1 MPYNRQTTVLVDDI
15 ECGAWGRRGW
25 RIGHRVA
32 ACKGVARRLAFLFV
46 GLLAVGAP
54 AARAGEQFSSRPG
67 GPWETR
73 FMTAPPAEL
82 LAAAATVKPPADIP
96 AIILYEEAVHT
107 YEDAH
112 RSRHLYR
119 QVYKILTPHGVEQWD
134 SLSSGWSPWYEDK
147 PTLRARIVAPGGRVF
162 TLDPKTIET
171 SGVSGGDEAV
181 YSDRQMVRAPLPGVA
196 VGAIVELEISWT
208 ERAPLFEA
216 GTTHRFFFGG
226 TVPVQKA
233 RLEIDKPLGMHLDHV
248 VRRIPS
254 ITQTFTIKNDRSNES
269 YESGPI
275 AAMPEEVPGQPPD
288 TILPGYVAYTTGPS
302 WATVAAAYA
311 DIVDRKI
318 GTPDLT
324 TYVRDAKKG
333 LDARRDRDAIIGRL
347 VARLGADVKY
357 TGIEF
362 GEASIVPRTPAEV
375 LERRYGDCKDKAL
388 LLTALLRAAG
398 IPAQVA
404 LLDAGFGPDVDPDV
418 PGFGSFDHAIVY
430 VPGPRPLWIDATDQF
445 SAVGE
450 LPLADQGRLA
460 LVAARGTTALQ
471 QTPRSAS
478 SANLSRE
485 ERTINVA
492 EDGKVRVVEISELA
506 GSAGRSMRSD
516 YARAE
521 RKQIE
526 ERLGSYVRST
536 YKAKTLARWQT
547 SDFYDVGRPLRIE
560 LETAD
565 AGIGTITDETVTV
578 SLPLSELFERL
589 PEFLR
594 DADGAAHKRPA
605 ASAARTVDYVYEDPY
620 AHELRYKIAAP
631 HGFAPDPL
639 PADETISLGP
649 ARYSAAYHLE
659 RDGTVSATFRFDS
672 GKPRFTPAELTSF
685 LGAMKKLG
693 ESRLPSVTF
702 HQIGEA
708 QLSAGRVRE
717 ALAEFRRLDGQHP
730 HEARHAC
737 QIARAYLEA
746 GLGAAAREEARRA
759 VTFDPKSSRAERT
772 LGWVLESDLVGRRLK
787 PGSDRKGAEAAYR
800 QALALDPDDQV
811 ARASLVIL
819 LEHDAD
825 GEHTFRPATGRLA
838 EVMKLHHELRQA
850 DRNGLLIN
858 QLLDLL
864 YAERFK
870 EVLAEKGAI
879 AGNTTAV
886 GIYVAAVGA
895 TSGAAEAA
903 KAARSLISD
912 PEQAH
917 EAMRLAGA
925 ELMALR
931 RYKPAAALFDEA
943 AQRHAN
949 AEGIRLLAGRLRTTT
964 RREELKL
971 DDRSATGAARVFYAS
986 FFGLAAEADPGAFDR
1001 LKSVITPA
1009 FAAGIE
1015 TEAGT
1020 APMRRTIRTMIRS
1033 NAELKALPAS
1043 VIADMVASAEATV
1056 EGEPGGVA
1064 RVFWPSAAGPGET
1077 GAVLAISDAGHF
1089 RVLSMASDLSPLG
1102 GEALRLAG
1110 LPDQGNLDRARRL
1123 LDFAASDASLGTA
1136 DEPLSASP
1144 LVALWTKGEAAPAR
1158 DVRIAAAAL
1167 LAAAPK
1173 PTEAIAPL
1181 VDCRAHPANDRAATA
1196 CAAAL
1201 LTVYGKVGRNEEGI
1215 ALGAELVKRFP
1226 QSKRAFLAEVSLL
1239 AAAHRNDEVR
1249 ALLEARMARDPSDR
1263 QIESALANQLL
1274 EMGDFAR
1281 GEKALDDLAKT
1292 GALPSMV
1299 YNLRAWLRLLR
1310 GQLDEQT
1317 LAAAQR
1323 AVESSQRRDAS
1334 ILHTL
1339 AATEAELGHPE
1350 EAYHALLEEMD
1361 RRGDDGNI
1369 SGPEWFVIGRIAEC
1383 YGALDAAREAYA
1395 KVERPK
1401 EHSPLDTW
1409 NLADRRLKVLGGAHG
1424 H

>member
-1 MPYNRQTTVLVDDI
+1 MPYNRQTTVLLGDI
-15 ECGAWGRRGW
+15 ECGLYGW
-25 RIGHRVA
+25 RSRHRVA
-32 ACKGVARRLAFLFV
+32 TRKGVARRLAAIV
-46 GLLAVGAP
+46 IVALAARLP
-54 AARAGEQFSSRPG
+54 AARAGDLLSSKPG
-67 GPWETR
+67 GPWESR
-73 FMTAPPAEL
+73 FMAAPPAEV
-82 LAAAATVKPPADIP
+82 LAAAATVKPPTDSP
-96 AIILYEEAVHT
+96 VIILYEELVHT

-119 QVYKILTPHGVEQWD
+119 QVYKILTPHGVEAWD
-134 SLSSGWSPWYEDK
+134 SLSSGWSPWYEEK
-147 PTLRARIVAPGGRVF
+147 PALRARIVVPGGRVF

-171 SGVSGGDEAV
+171 SGMSGGDEAV

-196 VGAIVELEISWT
+196 VGAVVEVEISWT

-226 TVPVQKA
+226 TVPVQKT
-233 RLEIDKPLGMHLDHV
+233 RLEIDKPVGMHLDHV

-275 AAMPEEVPGQPPD
+275 AAMPEEVPGQPTD

-311 DIVDRKI
+311 DIVDRQI
-318 GTPDLT
+318 GKPDLT
-324 TYVRDAKKG
+324 AYVRDAKKG
-333 LDARRDRDAIIGRL
+333 LDPRRDRDAIIGRL
-347 VARLGADVKY
+347 VARLGVDVKY

-388 LLTALLRAAG
+388 LLVALLRAAG

-430 VPGPRPLWIDATDQF
+430 VPGGRPLWIDATDQF

-460 LVAARGTTALQ
+460 LVAARGTTAPLT
-471 QTPRSAS
+471 TPRAAS

-485 ERTINVA
+485 ERTISVA
-492 EDGKVRVVEISELA
+492 ENGKVRVVEISELA
-506 GSAGRSMRSD
+506 GSAGHAMRSD

-526 ERLGSYVRST
+526 ERLGGYVRST

-565 AGIGTITDETVTV
+565 AGVGTVTDETVTV
-578 SLPLSELFERL
+578 VLPLSELFERL

-605 ASAARTVDYVYEDPY
+605 ASVARTVDYVYDDPH
-620 AHELRYKIAAP
+620 AHELRYRIAAP
-631 HGFAPDPL
+631 HGFAPDPP

-649 ARYSAAYHLE
+649 ARYSAGYHLE

-672 GKPRFTPAELTSF
+672 GKPRFTPAELTAF

-708 QLSAGRVRE
+708 HLAAGRVRE

-730 HEARHAC
+730 HEALHAC

-800 QALALDPDDQV
+800 KALALDPEDQV

-825 GEHTFRPATGRLA
+825 GEQTFRPAPERFA

-850 DRNGLLIN
+850 ERNGLLIN

-870 EVLAEKGAI
+870 EVLAERGAI

-903 KAARSLISD
+903 KVARTLISD

-943 AQRHAN
+943 AQRHPN
-949 AEGIRLLAGRLRTTT
+949 AEAIRLLADRLRTTT

-971 DDRSATGAARVFYAS
+971 DDRSATGVARIFYAS
-986 FFGLAAEADPGAFDR
+986 FFGLAGAADPSAFDR

-1009 FAAGIE
+1009 FAAAIE
-1015 TEAGT
+1015 TESGT
-1020 APMRRTIRTMIRS
+1020 SSLRRSIRAMIRS
-1033 NAELKALPAS
+1033 NADLKAIPS
-1043 VIADMVASAEATV
+1043 PVIADMVASAEATV
-1056 EGEPGGVA
+1056 EGGAGGVE
-1064 RVFWPSAAGPGET
+1064 RVFWPGAAGAGET
-1077 GAVLAISDAGHF
+1077 GAVLVSSAGGHF
-1089 RVLSMASDLSPLG
+1089 RVLSMTTDLSPLG

-1110 LPDQGNLDRARRL
+1110 LPDKGDLDRARRL
-1123 LDFAASDASLGTA
+1123 LDFAARDASLGTA

-1144 LVALWTKGEAAPAR
+1144 LVALWTKGKETPAPAR

-1167 LAAAPK
+1167 LATAPS

-1181 VDCRAHPANDRAATA
+1181 VDCRAHPANDAGAIA
-1196 CAAAL
+1196 CTAAL
-1201 LTVYGKVGRNEEGI
+1201 LTVYGK
-1215 ALGAELVKRFP
+1215 L
-1226 QSKRAFLAEVSLL
+1226 
-1239 AAAHRNDEVR
+1239 
-1249 ALLEARMARDPSDR
+1249 
-1263 QIESALANQLL
+1263 
-1274 EMGDFAR
+1274 
-1281 GEKALDDLAKT
+1281 
-1292 GALPSMV
+1292 
-1299 YNLRAWLRLLR
+1299 
-1310 GQLDEQT
+1310 
-1317 LAAAQR
+1317 
-1323 AVESSQRRDAS
+1323 
-1334 ILHTL
+1334 
-1339 AATEAELGHPE
+1339 
-1350 EAYHALLEEMD
+1350 
-1361 RRGDDGNI
+1361 
-1369 SGPEWFVIGRIAEC
+1369 
-1383 YGALDAAREAYA
+1383 
-1395 KVERPK
+1395 
-1401 EHSPLDTW
+1401 
-1409 NLADRRLKVLGGAHG
+1409 
-1424 H
+1424 

>member
-1 MPYNRQTTVLVDDI
+1 MPYNRQTTVVPGDI
-15 ECGAWGRRGW
+15 EWWWNGRRN
-25 RIGHRVA
+25 RHR
-32 ACKGVARRLAFLFV
+32 
-46 GLLAVGAP
+46 P
-54 AARAGEQFSSRPG
+54 AARGRTARRAALFVVAVVALAARSPATRAGELFSSSPA

-73 FMTAPPAEL
+73 FMTAPPAEV
-82 LAAAATVKPPADIP
+82 LAAAAKVKPPADTP
-96 AIILYEEAVHT
+96 AIILFEESVHT

-112 RSRHLYR
+112 RSRHRYR
-119 QVYKILTPHGVEQWD
+119 QVYKILTSPGVEGWD
-134 SLSSGWSPWYEDK
+134 SLSGGWSPWYEDK

-162 TLDPKTIET
+162 TLDPKTVET
-171 SGVSGGDEAV
+171 SGMSGGDQAV

-196 VGAIVELEISWT
+196 VGAVVEVEITWS

-216 GTTHRFFFGG
+216 GTMYRFFFGG

-233 RLEIDKPLGMHLDHV
+233 RLEIDKPLSMRVNHV
-248 VRRIPS
+248 VRRVS
-254 ITQTFTIKNDRSNES
+254 AITQTLTIKNDRSSET

-275 AAMPEEVPGQPPD
+275 APLPEEVPGQPPD
-288 TILPGYVAYTTGPS
+288 TTLPGYVAYTTGAS

-311 DIVDRKI
+311 ALVDRQI
-318 GTPDLT
+318 GKPDLT
-324 TYVRDAKKG
+324 TYVRDARRG
-333 LDARRDRDAIIGRL
+333 LEPRRDRDAIIARL

-388 LLTALLRAAG
+388 LLAALLRAAG
-398 IPAQVA
+398 VPAQLA

-418 PGFGSFDHAIVY
+418 PGLGGFDHAIVY
-430 VPGPRPLWIDATDQF
+430 VPGPRPLWIDATDRF
-445 SAVGE
+445 SALGE

-460 LVAARGTTALQ
+460 LVAARGTTALVQ
-471 QTPRSAS
+471 IPRAPA

-485 ERTINVA
+485 DRTISVA
-492 EDGKVRVVEISELA
+492 EDGKVRVVELSALT

-521 RKQIE
+521 RKEIE
-526 ERLGSYVRST
+526 ERLAGYVRST

-547 SDFYDVGRPLRIE
+547 SDFYDVARPLRIE

-565 AGIGTITDETVTV
+565 AGIGTVTDDTVTV
-578 SLPLSELFERL
+578 TLPLSELFERL
-589 PEFLR
+589 PDFLR
-594 DADGAAHKRPA
+594 DPDGAAHKRAA
-605 ASAARTVDYVYEDPY
+605 ASVARTVDYVYDDPH
-620 AHELRYKIAAP
+620 AHELRYKILAP

-639 PADETISLGP
+639 PGDEAISLGP
-649 ARYSAAYHLE
+649 ARYTAAYHAE

-672 GKPRFTPAELTSF
+672 GKPRFTPAELGAF

-693 ESRLPSVTF
+693 ESRVPTVTF

-708 QLSAGRVRE
+708 ALAAGRVRE
-717 ALAEFRRLDGQHP
+717 ALAEFRRLDSQHP
-730 HEARHAC
+730 HEALHAG
-737 QIARAYLEA
+737 QVARAYLEA

-772 LGWVLESDLVGRRLK
+772 LGWALESDLVGRRLK
-787 PGSDRKGAEAAYR
+787 PGSDPKGAEAAYR
-800 QALALDPDDQV
+800 KALALDPDDQV

-825 GEHTFRPATGRLA
+825 GEHTFRPAPDRLA
-838 EVMKLHHELRQA
+838 EVIRLHRELRQA
-850 DRNGLLIN
+850 DRDGLLIN

-870 EVLAEKGAI
+870 EILAEKGAI

-886 GIYVAAVGA
+886 GIYVAAMGA
-895 TSGAAEAA
+895 TAGPAEAA
-903 KAARSLISD
+903 RAARALISD

-917 EAMRLAGA
+917 EAMRVGGA

-943 AQRHAN
+943 AQSHAN
-949 AEGIRLLAGRLRTTT
+949 AGGIRLLADRLRTTQ

-971 DDRSATGAARVFYAS
+971 DDRSAAGVARVFYAS
-986 FFGLAAEADPGAFDR
+986 FFGLVGSSDPGGLDR

-1009 FAAGIE
+1009 FAASIE
-1015 TEAGT
+1015 LENGPAL
-1020 APMRRTIRTMIRS
+1020 RRTIRAMIRS
-1033 NAELKALPAS
+1033 NADLKALPPA
-1043 VIADMVASAEATV
+1043 VIADMIASAEATV

-1064 RVFWPSAAGPGET
+1064 RVFWPGAAGAKET
-1077 GAVLAISDAGHF
+1077 SAVLVSAEGGHF
-1089 RVLSMASDLSPLG
+1089 RVLSMMSDLSPLG

-1110 LPDQGNLDRARRL
+1110 LSDKAGLERARRL
-1123 LDFAASDASLGTA
+1123 LDYAASDASLGSA

-1144 LVALWTKGEAAPAR
+1144 LVALWTKGAAAPAR

-1167 LAAAPK
+1167 LAGAPR

-1181 VDCRAHPANDRAATA
+1181 LDCRAHPANDRAATA

-1201 LTVYGKVGRNEEGI
+1201 LTVYGKVGRTDDGI

-1226 QSKRAFLAEVSLL
+1226 QSKRAFWAEASLMG
-1239 AAAHRNDEVR
+1239 AAHRNDELR
-1249 ALLEARMARDPSDR
+1249 ALLETRAARDPGDH
-1263 QIESALANQLL
+1263 QVASALANHLL
-1274 EMGDFAR
+1274 ETGDFAR
-1281 GEKALDDLAKT
+1281 GEKALDALARA
-1292 GALPSMV
+1292 GAFPAMV

-1323 AVESSQRRDAS
+1323 AVESSQRHDAS

-1339 AATEAELGHPE
+1339 AATEAELGRPE
-1350 EAYHALLEEMD
+1350 DAYHVLLEEMD

-1369 SGPEWFVIGRIAEC
+1369 TGPEWFVIGRIAEC
-1383 YGALDAAREAYA
+1383 YGAFDAARAAYA

-1401 EHSPLDTW
+1401 ERSPLDTW
-1409 NLADRRLKVLGGAHG
+1409 NLADRRLRALAAAPG

>member
-1 MPYNRQTTVLVDDI
+1 
-15 ECGAWGRRGW
+15 
-25 RIGHRVA
+25 
-32 ACKGVARRLAFLFV
+32 
-46 GLLAVGAP
+46 
-54 AARAGEQFSSRPG
+54 
-67 GPWETR
+67 
-73 FMTAPPAEL
+73 MTAPPAEV
-82 LAAAATVKPPADIP
+82 LAAAATVKPPADTP
-96 AIILYEEAVHT
+96 AIILYEELVHT

-119 QVYKILTPHGVEQWD
+119 QVYKILTPHGVEEWD
-134 SLSSGWSPWYEDK
+134 DLSSGWSPWYEDK
-147 PTLRARIVAPGGRVF
+147 PALRARIVAPGGRVF

-171 SGVSGGDEAV
+171 SGMSGGDEAV
-181 YSDRQMVRAPLPGVA
+181 YSDRQMVRAPLPGLA
-196 VGAIVELEISWT
+196 VGAVVEVEISWT

-233 RLEIDKPLGMHLDHV
+233 RLEIDKPVGMHLDHV
-248 VRRIPS
+248 VRRIPT

-275 AAMPEEVPGQPPD
+275 AAMPEAVPGQPPD
-288 TILPGYVAYTTGPS
+288 TTLPGYVAYTTGPS

-311 DIVDRKI
+311 DIVDRQI
-318 GTPDLT
+318 GKPDLT
-324 TYVRDAKKG
+324 AYVRDAKKG
-333 LDARRDRDAIIGRL
+333 LDPRRDRDAIIGRL

-388 LLTALLRAAG
+388 LLVALLRAAG

-404 LLDAGFGPDVDPDV
+404 LLDSGFGPDIDPDV

-430 VPGPRPLWIDATDQF
+430 VPGARPLWIDATDQF
-445 SAVGE
+445 SALGE

-460 LVAARGTTALQ
+460 LVAARGTTAPL
-471 QTPRSAS
+471 QTPRAAA

-485 ERTINVA
+485 DRTISVA
-492 EDGKVRVVEISELA
+492 EDGKVRVVEISDLA
-506 GSAGRSMRSD
+506 GSAGHAMRSD
-516 YARAE
+516 YSRAE

-526 ERLGSYVRST
+526 ERLGGYVRST

-565 AGIGTITDETVTV
+565 AGIGTVTDETVTV
-578 SLPLSELFERL
+578 MLPLSALFERL

-594 DADGAAHKRPA
+594 DADGPAHKRPA
-605 ASAARTVDYVYEDPY
+605 ASAARTVDYVYDDPH
-620 AHELRYKIAAP
+620 AHELRYRIAAP

-649 ARYSAAYHLE
+649 ARYAAGYHVE

-672 GKPRFTPAELTSF
+672 GKPRLTPAELSAF

-702 HQIGEA
+702 HQVGEA
-708 QLSAGRVRE
+708 ELAAGRVRE
-717 ALAEFRRLDGQHP
+717 ALAEFRRLDSQHP
-730 HEARHAC
+730 HEALHAC

-825 GEHTFRPATGRLA
+825 GEQTFRPAPERLA
-838 EVMKLHHELRQA
+838 EVIKLHHELRQA
-850 DRNGLLIN
+850 ERNGLLIN

-895 TSGAAEAA
+895 TSGTAEAA
-903 KAARSLISD
+903 KVARALISD

-943 AQRHAN
+943 AQRHPN
-949 AEGIRLLAGRLRTTT
+949 AEAIRLLADRLRTTR

-971 DDRSATGAARVFYAS
+971 DDRTPVGAARLFYAS
-986 FFGLAAEADPGAFDR
+986 FFGLAGAADPTAFDR

-1009 FAAGIE
+1009 FAAAIE
-1015 TEAGT
+1015 TENST
-1020 APMRRTIRTMIRS
+1020 SLRRMIRTMIRS
-1033 NAELKALPAS
+1033 NADLKAIPTP
-1043 VIADMVASAEATV
+1043 VIADMLASAEATV
-1056 EGEPGGVA
+1056 EGEPGGVE
-1064 RVFWPSAAGPGET
+1064 RVFWPSAAGSAET
-1077 GAVLAISDAGHF
+1077 GAVLVISDGGHF
-1089 RVLSMASDLSPLG
+1089 RVLSMTTDLSPLG
-1102 GEALRLAG
+1102 GEALRLAN
-1110 LPDQGNLDRARRL
+1110 LPDKGDLDRARRL
-1123 LDFAASDASLGTA
+1123 LDYAARDASLGTA

-1144 LVALWTKGEAAPAR
+1144 LVALWTKGVAAPAR

-1167 LAAAPK
+1167 LATAPK

-1196 CAAAL
+1196 CAASL
-1201 LTVYGKVGRNEEGI
+1201 LTVYGKVGRTEDGI
-1215 ALGAELVKRFP
+1215 ALGAELGKRFP
-1226 QSKRAFLAEVSLL
+1226 QSKRAFLAEVSLM
-1239 AAAHRNDEVR
+1239 AAAHRNNEVR
-1249 ALLEARMARDPSDR
+1249 ALLEARVARDPSDH
-1263 QIESALANQLL
+1263 QIESALASHLL
-1274 EMGDFAR
+1274 ETGDFAR

-1292 GALPSMV
+1292 GALPAMV

-1323 AVESSQRRDAS
+1323 AVESSQRHDAS

-1339 AATEAELGHPE
+1339 AATEAELGRPE
-1350 EAYHALLEEMD
+1350 DAYHALLEEMD
-1361 RRGDDGNI
+1361 RRGDEGNI

-1409 NLADRRLKVLGGAHG
+1409 NLADRRLRALAAAHAR
-1424 H
+1424 

>member
-1 MPYNRQTTVLVDDI
+1 
-15 ECGAWGRRGW
+15 
-25 RIGHRVA
+25 
-32 ACKGVARRLAFLFV
+32 
-46 GLLAVGAP
+46 
-54 AARAGEQFSSRPG
+54 
-67 GPWETR
+67 
-73 FMTAPPAEL
+73 MTAPPAEV
-82 LAAAATVKPPADIP
+82 LAAAAAVKPPADTP
-96 AIILYEEAVHT
+96 AIILFEELVHT

-119 QVYKILTPHGVEQWD
+119 QVYKILTPRGVEQWD

-147 PTLRARIVAPGGRVF
+147 PALRARIIVPGGRTF

-171 SGVSGGDEAV
+171 SGMSGEDQAV

-196 VGAIVELEISWT
+196 VGAVVELEIGWS

-233 RLEIDKPLGMHLDHV
+233 RLVIDKPLAMHLEHV
-248 VRRIPS
+248 VRRVPT
-254 ITQTFTIKNDRSNES
+254 ITQTFTIKNDRSSES

-275 AAMPEEVPGQPPD
+275 APLPEEVPGQPPD
-288 TILPGYVAYTTGPS
+288 TTLPGYVAYTTGAS

-311 DIVDRKI
+311 EIVDRQI
-318 GTPDLT
+318 GNPDLT
-324 TYVRDAKKG
+324 AYVRDAKKG
-333 LDARRDRDAIIGRL
+333 LDARRDRDAIVGRL

-362 GEASIVPRTPAEV
+362 GEASIVPRAPAEV

-388 LLTALLRAAG
+388 LLVALLRAAG

-404 LLDAGFGPDVDPDV
+404 LLDAGFGADIDPDV

-430 VPGPRPLWIDATDQF
+430 VPGEKPLWIDATDQF

-460 LVAARGTTALQ
+460 LVAARGTTTPL
-471 QTPRSAS
+471 QTPRAPS
-478 SANLSRE
+478 SANLARE
-485 ERTINVA
+485 DRTISVA
-492 EDGKVRVVEISELA
+492 EDGKVRVLEISELT
-506 GSAGRSMRSD
+506 GSAGRAMRAD

-526 ERLGSYVRST
+526 ERLGGYVRSI
-536 YKAKTLARWQT
+536 YKAKTMARWQT
-547 SDFYDVGRPLRIE
+547 TDFYDVGRPLRIE

-578 SLPLSELFERL
+578 TLPLSELFERL
-589 PEFLR
+589 PELLR

-605 ASAARTVDYVYEDPY
+605 ASATRTVDYVYDDPY
-620 AHELRYKIAAP
+620 AHELRYKVAAP

-639 PADETISLGP
+639 PVDETISLGP
-649 ARYSAAYHLE
+649 ARYSAGYHAE
-659 RDGTVSATFRFDS
+659 PDGTVRATFRFDS
-672 GKPRFTPAELTSF
+672 GKPRLTPTELTAF

-693 ESRLPSVTF
+693 ESRVPSVTF
-702 HQIGEA
+702 HQVGEA
-708 QLSAGRVRE
+708 DLAAGRVRE
-717 ALAEFRRLDGQHP
+717 ALAAFRRLDAQHP
-730 HEARHAC
+730 HEALHAC

-759 VTFDPKSSRAERT
+759 VTFDPKSSRAQRT

-800 QALALDPDDQV
+800 QALALDPEDQV

-825 GEHTFRPATGRLA
+825 GEQTFRPAPERLA
-838 EVMKLHHELRQA
+838 EVIRLHRELRQA
-850 DRNGLLIN
+850 ERNGLLIN

-886 GIYVAAVGA
+886 GIYLAAVGA
-895 TSGAAEAA
+895 TAGPAEAVEV
-903 KAARSLISD
+903 ARTLISE

-943 AQRHAN
+943 AQRHPN
-949 AEGIRLLAGRLRTTT
+949 AEAIRLLADRLRTTR

-971 DDRSATGAARVFYAS
+971 DDRTAAGVARLFYAS
-986 FFGLAAEADPGAFDR
+986 FFGLAGPADPAALDR
-1001 LKSVITPA
+1001 LTSVITPA
-1009 FAAGIE
+1009 FAAAIE
-1015 TEAGT
+1015 TENA
-1020 APMRRTIRTMIRS
+1020 ALLRRRIRTMIRS
-1033 NAELKALPAS
+1033 NADLKAIPAS

-1056 EGEPGGVA
+1056 EGESTGVE
-1064 RVFWPSAAGPGET
+1064 RVFWPVAAGAGET
-1077 GAVLAISDAGHF
+1077 GALLVIADGGHF
-1089 RVLSMASDLSPLG
+1089 RVLSMTSDLSPLG

-1110 LPDQGNLDRARRL
+1110 RPGQENLERARRL
-1123 LDFAASDASLGTA
+1123 LDFAARDASLGTA

-1144 LVALWTKGEAAPAR
+1144 LVALWTKGAAAPAR

-1181 VDCRAHPANDRAATA
+1181 ADCRAHPADDRAAVA

-1201 LTVYGKVGRNEEGI
+1201 LTVYGKVGRTEDGI
-1215 ALGAELVKRFP
+1215 ALAADLVMRFP
-1226 QSKRAFLAEVSLL
+1226 QSKRAFLAEVSLM
-1239 AAAHRNDEVR
+1239 AAAHRNDAVR
-1249 ALLEARMARDPSDR
+1249 ALLEVGVARDPNDR
-1263 QIESALANQLL
+1263 QLASALANHLL
-1274 EMGDFAR
+1274 ETGDFAR
-1281 GEKALDDLAKT
+1281 GERALDELAKS
-1292 GALPSMV
+1292 GALPSTV

-1323 AVESSQRRDAS
+1323 AVESSQRHDAS

-1339 AATEAELGHPE
+1339 AATEAELGRPE
-1350 EAYHALLEEMD
+1350 DAYHALLEEMD

-1383 YGALDAAREAYA
+1383 YGVLDAAREAYA

-1409 NLADRRLKVLGGAHG
+1409 NLADRRLRALGAARG